1 MPRLMPFVANLLLVL
16 LLLAAPLPSQGAEP
30 RAGDQTLVRVAL
42 FDTSA
47 DSVRALAEGAA
58 TLLTVESLPQPYAL
72 AVADQAGL
80 AWLKDNGYRVE
91 MLDGDAAGA
100 RYLMVDLAG
109 ALAERERP
117 GVELYNDGVR
127 AVRRLEPGQAV
138 TLDKGVWLL
147 DQPLRWVDREP
158 LALPDSVTPI
168 AQVQQ
173 IINQVHLPRL
183 MVYANE
189 LSGEVPATIFGQP
202 YTIAT
207 RFSGDSTYPTPPQA
221 SFMAGSYMIE
231 RLARLGLNVTTH
243 TWNASRPPNVI
254 AEKPGLNPAA
264 AGIVIICAHLDSTSN
279 NRFNLAPGADDNAS
293 GSVAVLMA
301 AEILAHYNFDAT
313 LRFILFTGE
322 EQGLLG
328 SAAYAQMV
336 QSQDIR
342 GVLNM
347 DMIAWD
353 AIDGPDMDIHSRATV
368 PGNTALANLYRD
380 VISAYELPLTPV
392 VYSNGIGASDHA
404 SFWNRNIPAI
414 LAIENYSADPG
425 APRDFNAY
433 YHTVNDR
440 TQHFNQG
447 YFHAMA
453 RASLATFA
461 HMGGLRTGC
470 YWADLDCSG
479 QVDALDIA
487 RAAGFWQTRS
497 GQWNYS
503 LVYDVDGD
511 GAIGVVDIQ
520 RFAAEWG
527 WDGS

>member
-1 MPRLMPFVANLLLVL
+1 MCRPQLILANLILAL
-16 LLLAAPLPSQGAEP
+16 LLLAAPLTAAAAIQPADNQA
-30 RAGDQTLVRVAL
+30 LVRIAL
-42 FDTSA
+42 PDA
-47 DSVRALAEGAA
+47 ANALRSLSEGPLVPLAIE
-58 TLLTVESLPQPYAL
+58 TLPQPYAL
-72 AVADQAGL
+72 ALAGPAGM
-80 AWLKDNGYRVE
+80 AWLKDSGYAVAV
-91 MLDGDAAGA
+91 LDGDAAGA

-138 TLDKGVWLL
+138 TLDKGVWWL
-147 DQPLRWVDREP
+147 DQPLRWIERQP
-158 LALPDSVTPI
+158 LRLPDSVTPI

-173 IINQVHLPRL
+173 ILNQVDLPRL
-183 MVYANE
+183 MIYVNE
-189 LSGEVPATIFGQP
+189 LSGETPAVIMGQEHV
-202 YTIAT
+202 IAT
-207 RFSGDSTYPTPPQA
+207 RYSSGSPTPQGLYTA
-221 SFMAGSYMIE
+221 VDYMTE
-231 RLARLGLNVTTH
+231 RLGRLGLNVTTH

-264 AGIVIICAHLDSTSN
+264 AGIIIICAHLDSTSGSPLT
-279 NRFNLAPGADDNAS
+279 LAPGADDNGS

-322 EQGLLG
+322 EQGLYG
-328 SAAYAQMV
+328 STAYAQMV
-336 QSQDIR
+336 RFEDIR
-342 GVLNM
+342 GVVNM

-353 AIDGPDMDIHSRATV
+353 AIGGPDMDIHSRSTV
-368 PGNTALANLYRD
+368 TGNTALANLYRD
-380 VISAYELPLTPV
+380 VISAYQLPLTPV
-392 VYSNGIGASDHA
+392 IYPSGTGASDHA
-404 SFWNRNIPAI
+404 PFWSVGIPAI
-414 LAIENYSADPG
+414 LAIENYNADTN

-453 RASLATFA
+453 RASIGTFA
-461 HMGGLRTGC
+461 HMGGLRTDC
-470 YWADLDCSG
+470 FWADLNCSG
-479 QVDALDIA
+479 QVGALDIA
-487 RAAGFWQTRS
+487 RTAAAWQTQQ

-503 LVYDVDGD
+503 LVYDLDADGV
-511 GAIGVVDIQ
+511 ISVVDIQ
-520 RFAAEWG
+520 RFAAQWG